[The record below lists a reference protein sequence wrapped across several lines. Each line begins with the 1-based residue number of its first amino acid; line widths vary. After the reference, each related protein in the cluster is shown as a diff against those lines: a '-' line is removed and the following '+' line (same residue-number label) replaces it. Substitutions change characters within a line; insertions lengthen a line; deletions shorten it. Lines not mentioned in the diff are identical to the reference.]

1 MLHMICWF
9 VCSLEVGFDVDIGGL
24 GWVETRQ

>member
-1 MLHMICWF
+1 MICWF